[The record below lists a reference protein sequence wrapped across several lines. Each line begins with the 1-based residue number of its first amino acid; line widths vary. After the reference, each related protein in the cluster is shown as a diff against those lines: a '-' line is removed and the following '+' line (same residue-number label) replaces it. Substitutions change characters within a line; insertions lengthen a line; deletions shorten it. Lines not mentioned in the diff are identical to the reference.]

1 MIATPDKSPLVA
13 EARRIGVEVAAPAA
27 DDVDKQARFPKEA
40 IDALKKARLLSAY
53 VPKELG
59 GFGCSVEELAGMCY
73 ELGQRC
79 ANAAMV
85 FAMHQIQVGC
95 LVRHGQQV
103 DALRAYMKELS
114 EKQLL
119 LASATTEIG
128 IGGDVRSSGCAV
140 ELRGEKFHLEKH
152 APVISYGDYADAIL
166 ATSRRGPEA
175 VANDQ
180 VISVCR
186 KETTKLE
193 QTSGW
198 DTLGF
203 RGTCSNGYRL
213 ITDGDKDLIVPTPYG
228 EVSAQTM
235 LPFSH
240 ITWTSLW
247 LGLATDAVGRARSS
261 VRSAARSKPG
271 WTPPQAIRLAD
282 LMSRLQYMRSHVE
295 DCIRTYATVM
305 NDVEAMGALGF
316 AIKMNNL
323 KVGTS
328 RLLIE
333 VVGQALTI
341 CGIAGYKNDSKISV
355 ARHLRDAHGAELM
368 VANDRILTF
377 NAAMLLVYKDE

>member
-1 MIATPDKSPLVA
+1 MISADKSPLVA
-13 EARRIGVEVAAPAA
+13 EARRIGIEVAGPAA
-27 DDVDKQARFPKEA
+27 DDVDKQARFPREA

-53 VPKELG
+53 VSKELG
-59 GFGCSVEELAGMCY
+59 GFGCSVEELSSMCF

-85 FAMHQIQVGC
+85 FAMHQIQVAC
-95 LVRHGQQV
+95 LVRHGHEV
-103 DALRAYMKELS
+103 ESLRAYMRELS

-119 LASATTEIG
+119 MASATTEVG
-128 IGGDVRSSGCAV
+128 IGGDVRSSSCAIEV
-140 ELRGEKFHLEKH
+140 SGDRYRLVKQ
-152 APVISYGDYADAIL
+152 APVISYADDADAIF
-166 ATSRRGPEA
+166 ATSRRNAEA
-175 VANDQ
+175 VQNDQ
-180 VISVCR
+180 VITVCR
-186 KETTKLE
+186 KESYKLE
-193 QTSGW
+193 RTHGW

-203 RGTCSNGYRL
+203 RGTCSNGYKL
-213 ITDGDKDLIVPTPYG
+213 AADGDRAMIVPTPYG
-228 EVSAQTM
+228 EMSAQTM

-247 LGLATDAVGRARSS
+247 LGIATDAVNRARSS
-261 VRSAARSKPG
+261 VRAAARAKPG
-271 WTPPQAIRLAD
+271 QTPPQAIRLAD
-282 LMSRLQYMRSHVE
+282 LVSRLQYMRSHVE
-295 DCIRTYATVM
+295 DCVRSYVAVM
-305 NDVEAMGALGF
+305 NDEEAMGALGF

-333 VVGQALTI
+333 VVGEALTI

-377 NAAMLLVYKDE
+377 NAAMLLVHKDE

>member
-1 MIATPDKSPLVA
+1 MIGADKSPHVA
-13 EARRIGVEVAAPAA
+13 EARRIAIEVAAPAA
-27 DDVDKQARFPKEA
+27 DDVDRKARFPHEA

-53 VPKELG
+53 VPKALG
-59 GFGCSVEELAGMCY
+59 GFGCSIEELSSMCF

-95 LVRHGQQV
+95 LVRHGQ
-103 DALRAYMKELS
+103 DAPALRAYMQELS

-119 LASATTEIG
+119 LASATTEAG
-128 IGGDVRSSGCAV
+128 IGGDVRSSTCAI
-140 ELRGEKFHLEKH
+140 ELRGDRFHLEKN
-152 APVISYGDYADAIL
+152 APVISYGDHADGIL
-166 ATSRRGPEA
+166 ATSRRTAEA
-175 VANDQ
+175 TQNDQ
-180 VISVCR
+180 VITVCR

-193 QTSGW
+193 QTHGW

-203 RGTCSNGYRL
+203 RGTCSNGYKL
-213 ITDGDKDLIVPTPYG
+213 VSDGDKALTAPVPYG
-228 EVSAQTM
+228 DISAQTM

-247 LGLATDAVGRARSS
+247 LGIATDAVNRARSS

-271 WTPPQAIRLAD
+271 TTPPQAIRLAD
-282 LMSRLQYMRSHVE
+282 LVSRLQYMRSHVE
-295 DCIRTYATVM
+295 DCVRTYAAVM
-305 NDVEAMGALGF
+305 DDVEAMGSLGF
-316 AIKMNNL
+316 ALKMNNL

-328 RLLIE
+328 RLLIDM
-333 VVGQALTI
+333 VGGALTI
-341 CGIAGYKNDSKISV
+341 CGIAGYKNDSKVSV

-377 NAAMLLVYKDE
+377 NAAMLLVHKDE

>member
-1 MIATPDKSPLVA
+1 MLADKSPLVA
-13 EARRIGVEVAAPAA
+13 EARRIAADVAGPAA
-27 DDVDKQARFPKEA
+27 DDVDQKARFPKEA
-40 IDALKKARLLSAY
+40 IDALKQARLLSAF
-53 VPKELG
+53 VPKDLG
-59 GFGCSVEELAGMCY
+59 GFGCSIEELSAICF

-95 LVRHGQQV
+95 LVRHGQKSEK
-103 DALRAYMKELS
+103 LRTFMKELS

-128 IGGDVRSSGCAV
+128 IGGDVRSSTCAV
-140 ELRGEKFHLEKH
+140 EVTGDRFKLEKM

-166 ATSRRGPEA
+166 ATSRRAPEA
-175 VANDQ
+175 PPNDQ
-180 VISVCR
+180 VITVCR
-186 KETTKLE
+186 RETNKLT
-193 QTSGW
+193 QLNGW

-203 RGTCSNGYRL
+203 RGTCSNGFKL
-213 ITDGDKDLIVPTPYG
+213 EATGDAAMTVPTPYG
-228 EVSAQTM
+228 EISSHTM

-247 LGLATDAVGRARSS
+247 LGLATDAVNRARSS
-261 VRSAARSKPG
+261 VRAQARSKPG
-271 WTPPQAIRLAD
+271 TQPPAAMRLAE
-282 LMSRLQYMRSHVE
+282 LVAKLQYMRTHVE
-295 DCIRTYATVM
+295 DCVRSYTAVM
-305 NDVEAMGALGF
+305 EDAEALSGLGF
-316 AIKMNNL
+316 ALRMNNL

-341 CGIAGYKNDSKISV
+341 CGIAGYKNDSKTSV

-368 VANDRILTF
+368 VANDRILSA
-377 NAAMLLVYKDE
+377 NASMLLVYKDD